1 MVVNFV
7 GGTDVGDD
15 ADDDGAPSGS
25 ARDNCELSHAVGRL
39 LQFGQVVDNK

>member
-1 MVVNFV
+1 MVVNFA

-25 ARDNCELSHAVGRL
+25 ARDNCELSHTVGKL
-39 LQFGQVVDNK
+39 L